1 VSRSGVV
8 AQQVLVLNA
17 TYEPIN
23 VCTLQRAIVL
33 VLKNK
38 AEVVE
43 RGARRLRTATSAFIE
58 PLVIRLVYYVRVPR
72 FQARRISRRAVFA
85 RDGHSCQYCGSGS
98 RLTVDHVVP
107 KSRGGNSSWENVVT
121 ACAPCNT
128 RKGDRLP
135 AEIDMH
141 PRSKPRAPTPNELIA
156 VATQRRPASWDAYL
170 PI

>member
-1 VSRSGVV
+1 MSGVV

-23 VCTLQRAIVL
+23 VCSMQRAIVL
-33 VLKNK
+33 VLKKK

-43 RGARRLRTATSAFIE
+43 RGMRRLRSATAAYAQ

-85 RDGHSCQYCGSGS
+85 RDGHSCQYCGSSS

-107 KSRGGNSSWENVVT
+107 KSRGGTSSWENVVT

-128 RKGDRLP
+128 RKSDRLP
-135 AEIDMH
+135 DEIGMH
-141 PRSKPRAPTPNELIA
+141 PSQTPRAPTPHEMIA
-156 VATQRRPASWDAYL
+156 VATTRRPPSWDAYL
-170 PI
+170 PV